1 MRSERSKGPTAYFC
15 GFSLVSVAA
24 FIEHLYDHGM
34 LSSSICELR
43 DVVERLDVS
52 VDPDD
57 LAEVFR
63 LRDALLAKAMRPLR
77 EFDTLELYQPTK
89 ATSTKTF
96 LEKSAGLSAGEAGAA
111 VVMARKLGK
120 MPLTEAAF
128 VDGTLPSGTVRAI
141 VANVVPRVIDR
152 YVAHEA
158 ENIDIVAPL
167 TPSEAATVMQ
177 SWAVR
182 AHACADA
189 DNDKPPR
196 ADEYFHSPT
205 LGGRYETK
213 GSFSAETGGPIATAL
228 RVAQDD
234 NPRDHDTRSPAEK
247 RAEALADIAR
257 FYLDFR
263 ARLDT
268 DPDTPTMPKRRNLP
282 HVVYLT
288 ETADYANGG
297 GGRIMDGPAIDH
309 SAIEAMSCTAQLL
322 RLLFDEH
329 GAIRSYDLMPASV
342 TDALFG
348 AVAARDQGC
357 RWPGCHKKPW
367 HCDLHHIHQ
376 RQHGGANSPC
386 NCCLFCRYHHHR
398 GAHDPSIKL
407 HLARDG
413 TLTVTYADG
422 STETSHPPN
431 QQRQLPHTA

>member
-1 MRSERSKGPTAYFC
+1 MPHGFHQLEAIEELIDELEIAVDAAELTTA
-15 GFSLVSVAA
+15 
-24 FIEHLYDHGM
+24 
-34 LSSSICELR
+34 
-43 DVVERLDVS
+43 
-52 VDPDD
+52 
-57 LAEVFR
+57 FR
-63 LRDALLAKAMRPLR
+63 LREKLLAKTMRPLR
-77 EFDTLELYQPTK
+77 QFDALELYQPTK

-96 LEKSAGLSAGEAGAA
+96 LEKGAGLSAGEAGAA
-111 VVMARKLGK
+111 LVMARKLGK
-120 MPLTEAAF
+120 MPITEDAF

-141 VANVVPRVIDR
+141 VANVASRVVDCYI
-152 YVAHEA
+152 AHEA
-158 ENIDIVAPL
+158 EMVDIVKPL
-167 TPSEAATVMQ
+167 TPRDAVVVMQ
-177 SWAVR
+177 SWAAR
-182 AHACADA
+182 AHAAADA
-189 DNDKPPR
+189 DKDKPPR
-196 ADEYFHSPT
+196 EEEYYHSKT
-205 LGGRYETK
+205 LGGRYESK
-213 GSFSAETGGPIATAL
+213 GSFAADNGAAIATAL

-247 RAEALADIAR
+247 RAEAMADIAR

-263 ARLDT
+263 ARLAT

-282 HVVYLT
+282 QVIFLS
-288 ETADYANGG
+288 ETADLANGG

-309 SAIEAMSCTAQLL
+309 GAIEAQSCTAQLL
-322 RLLFDEH
+322 RLLLDEN

-367 HCDLHHIHQ
+367 HCDLHHIHH
-376 RQHGGANSPC
+376 RGRGGANSPC

-422 STETSHPPN
+422 TTESSRPPN
-431 QQRQLPHTA
+431 QQPKLPHTA

>member
-1 MRSERSKGPTAYFC
+1 MNLSQ
-15 GFSLVSVAA
+15 LAA
-24 FIEHLYDHGM
+24 IE
-34 LSSSICELR
+34 ELIN
-43 DVVERLDVS
+43 ELDFA
-52 VDPDD
+52 VDATE
-57 LAEVFR
+57 LASGFR
-63 LRDALLAKAMRPLR
+63 LRELLLAKLMRPLR
-77 EFDTLELYQPTK
+77 EFDALELYQPTK

-96 LEKSAGLSAGEAGAA
+96 LEKTAGLSAGDAGAA

-128 VDGTLPSGTVRAI
+128 VDGILPSGTVRAI
-141 VANVVPRVIDR
+141 VANVTPRVADC
-152 YVAHEA
+152 YLAHEA
-158 ENIDIVAPL
+158 DNIDIVKPL
-167 TPSEAATVMQ
+167 TPREAVTVMQ

-182 AHACADA
+182 ANAVVDS
-189 DNDKPPR
+189 DKDKPPR
-196 ADEYFHSPT
+196 EDEYYHSET

-213 GSFSAETGGPIATAL
+213 GSFAARTGADIATAL

-234 NPRDHDTRSPAEK
+234 NPRDNDRRSPAEK

-268 DPDTPTMPKRRNLP
+268 DPDAPTMPKRRNLP
-282 HVVYLT
+282 HVIYLT
-288 ETADYANGG
+288 ETADFANGA

-309 SAIEAMSCTAQLL
+309 GAIEAQSCTAQLL
-322 RLLFDEH
+322 RLVLDEN
-329 GAIRSYDLMPASV
+329 GAIRSYELMPASV

-367 HCDLHHIHQ
+367 HCDLHHVHH
-376 RQHGGANSPC
+376 RGRGGANNPC
-386 NCCLFCRYHHHR
+386 NCCLLCKYHHHR

-422 STETSHPPN
+422 TTESSRPPN
-431 QQRQLPHTA
+431 QQSQLPHSA